1 MRAVHVAASAVALL
15 TIVSGGLSAQNTG
28 KESFTAFAINMG
40 TMGTGA
46 NSSVDIT
53 IERWSSN
60 AERDTLIKAFQTK
73 QQEGLLSALQKVKP
87 RVGFIRLPNTLGY
100 DLPYARE
107 HPDEDGGRRIVIA
120 TDRRIGFQEA
130 RNQPRTI
137 DYPFTLIEMRLNRD
151 NEGVGKMAV
160 ATKITWNKKKNV
172 LELENY
178 SSEPVRLNN
187 IKKRT
192 GTS

>member
-1 MRAVHVAASAVALL
+1 MRTVHLAAAALAAGILASGAV
-15 TIVSGGLSAQNTG
+15 TAQNTG

-40 TMGTGA
+40 TIGTGA

-53 IERWSSN
+53 IERWSTD
-60 AERDTLIKAFQTK
+60 AERDTLVKAFQAK
-73 QQEGLLSALQKVKP
+73 QQDGLLSALQKVKQ

-100 DLPYARE
+100 DLRYARQV
-107 HPDEDGGRRIVIA
+107 PDEEGGRRILIA
-120 TDRRIGFQEA
+120 TDRRIGFAEA

-137 DYPFTLIEMRLNRD
+137 DYPFTLIEMRLNRA

-160 ATKITWNKKKNV
+160 ATKITWNKEKHV

-187 IKKRT
+187 IRKRE
-192 GTS
+192 TS